1 MKKHD
6 TRSIVEGAL
15 LSAITIILSLT
26 ALYIPVL
33 GVFASLIWPVPI
45 IILGIRHGLKTS
57 IMATVVSGIIVSMVK
72 GPVQAFS
79 VVLSFGL
86 IGIVM
91 GWAINKDYAPF
102 KALAFGATASL
113 VSKVLLIIISLF
125 VMGVNPMTEEIR
137 AMRESIP
144 LIENMY
150 KGFGL
155 SPDKIKL
162 VVNSLTSMID
172 IMAIAIPAILVMAS
186 LMDAFLCYKVTKLI
200 LSRMGHKLKDFTPF
214 WMWRFPAY
222 TVFLYLVGI
231 LIAMLDQYYSV
242 GILKTIG
249 LNLRIVFSFMFLIQ
263 GFSMMTYF
271 MGKYNVSKI
280 LRVVIVFLVFFN
292 PLFLQLTT
300 WAGMFD
306 ILFNF
311 RHL

>member
-26 ALYIPVL
+26 ALYIPVI
-33 GVFASLIWPVPI
+33 GIFASLIWPVPI

-57 IMATVVSGIIVSMVK
+57 IMATVVSGIIVSMVE
-72 GPVQAFS
+72 GPIQAFS

-91 GWAINKDYAPF
+91 GWAINRDYSPF

-113 VSKVLLIIISLF
+113 VSKVLLILISLF

-137 AMRESIP
+137 AMRNSIP

-162 VVNSLTSMID
+162 IVGNLTNMID
-172 IMAIAIPAILVMAS
+172 IMAVAIPAILVMAS

-200 LSRMGHKLKDFTPF
+200 LSRMGQKLKDFTPF

-231 LIAMLDQYYSV
+231 LIAMLDQYYSM

-249 LNLRIVFSFMFLIQ
+249 LNLRIVFSFIFLIQ

-271 MGKYNVSKI
+271 MGKYNVSRI

-292 PLFLQLTT
+292 PLFLQMTT

>member
-1 MKKHD
+1 MNKHD

-26 ALYIPVL
+26 ALYIPFI
-33 GVFASLIWPVPI
+33 GIFASLIWPVPI

-57 IMATVVSGIIVSMVK
+57 IMATVVSGIIVSMIE
-72 GPVQAFS
+72 GPVQGFS
-79 VVLSFGL
+79 IVLGFGL
-86 IGIVM
+86 IGIAM
-91 GWAINKDYAPF
+91 GWAINRDFSPF
-102 KALAFGATASL
+102 KVLACGATASL
-113 VSKVLLIIISLF
+113 VAKVLLLLISLS
-125 VMGVNPMTEEIR
+125 VMGINPLTEEIK

-155 SPDKIKL
+155 SPDKLKL
-162 VVNSLTSMID
+162 VVENLSNMID

-186 LMDAFLCYKVTKLI
+186 LMDAFLSYKFTKLI
-200 LSRMGHKLKDFTPF
+200 LSKMGHKLKDFTPF

-222 TVFLYLVGI
+222 TVFLYLIGV
-231 LIAMLDQYYSV
+231 LMAMLDQYV
-242 GILKTIG
+242 KIGIFKIIG
-249 LNLRIVFSFMFLIQ
+249 INLRLVFSFIFLIQ

-292 PLFLQLTT
+292 PIFLQLAS
-300 WAGMFD
+300 WAGMLD